1 MLDTLMPME
10 PIPMVMEPTTLV
22 RGLLKLNQRPRLI
35 LPYSMELLDM
45 EVTFML
51 MELMDMLDT
60 LTPMELTTLEKDL
73 LMLSQRLML
82 PISMV
87 HMGMLV
93 TMDMLDILMLMVHT
107 PTAMATL
114 DEKKN
119 SASKSRSHSD
129 IC

>member
-1 MLDTLMPME
+1 MGVME
-10 PIPMVMEPTTLV
+10 PITLV

-45 EVTFML
+45 EVTLML
-51 MELMDMLDT
+51 MELMGMLDT
-60 LTPMELTTLEKDL
+60 LTPMELTTLAKDL

-87 HMGMLV
+87 PMGMLD
-93 TMDMLDILMLMVHT
+93 TIMLMVPT

-114 DEKKN
+114 DKRSN
-119 SASKSRSHSD
+119 SCSKSQSHSD
-129 IC
+129 